1 MRIKGFITHKRAEKY
16 EDCQDF
22 FKIDGDK
29 RVLAISDGMSQSI
42 FPQWWAEILVKAY
55 VSGWMFNS
63 NGLENLR
70 VEWMNRVNRFLEKQ
84 RSLGKPTWRLENCL
98 VEKKGAGAT
107 VCGIR
112 FSGFDW
118 KGHVLGDSCLITVD
132 ENDRIQEI
140 YQSQEQE
147 FGNHPDYFDSMF
159 GGKGQVKE
167 INGSLCKNHK
177 ILLVTDAIADF
188 LSEKQ
193 KEGTES
199 KYLTGLLQISSHKE
213 FCNMIRKWQDE
224 EKLHNDDCTLIT
236 IEYDGNEEFEVV
248 VADDLERLCE
258 HEQKGNTEEIVFEQD
273 VDKEDDSMIE
283 EAEGTMS
290 SLSLQVLKK
299 ELLELLELINKLQE
313 HALSQKNRVNKTKN
327 LNCNLNFIKGRVKLI
342 KEKLIHIIKLVTDG
356 KAT

>member
-55 VSGWMFNS
+55 VSGWMLNS

-70 VEWMNRVNRFLEKQ
+70 VVWMNRVNRFLEEQ

-167 INGSLCKNHK
+167 INGSLCRNHK

-199 KYLTGLLQISSHKE
+199 KYLAGLLQISSHKE
-213 FCNMIRKWQDE
+213 FCNVIRKWQDE
-224 EKLHNDDCTLIT
+224 EKLHNDDCTLVT

-248 VADDLERLCE
+248 VADDLKRLCE
-258 HEQKGNTEEIVFEQD
+258 QEPKGDTGEIVLGQD
-273 VDKEDDSMIE
+273 VDNEDESTME

-290 SLSLQVLKK
+290 SLFLEVLIK
-299 ELLELLELINKLQE
+299 ELRELLELINKLQE
-313 HALSQKNRVNKTKN
+313 YAPSQKGRMNKIKS
-327 LNCNLNFIKGRVKLI
+327 LNYNLNFIKERVMPIKKKL
-342 KEKLIHIIKLVTDG
+342 KNIIKLVTDG